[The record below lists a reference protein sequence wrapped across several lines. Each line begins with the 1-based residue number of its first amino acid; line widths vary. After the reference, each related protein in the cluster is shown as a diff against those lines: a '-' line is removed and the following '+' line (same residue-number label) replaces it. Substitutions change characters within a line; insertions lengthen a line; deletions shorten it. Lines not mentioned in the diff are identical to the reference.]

1 MPRLPNGI
9 HVPNA
14 TFQAIFEQR
23 KRAFAPAF
31 LPSSLSNLGLWLRAD
46 SNITLNV
53 SDVSGWGDKSG
64 NAVDFSQ
71 PTATYQPAYS
81 ASGGPNSQPC
91 VQFNAPDLTFMSSVA
106 TSLYSLSTGYTFFIV
121 LKVATGGSDGLA
133 VDTDTDSFG
142 IQQFSGNFLAR
153 YNGIGYS
160 QAPQTGTTWK
170 YYSVK
175 FDGGGA
181 TNADKMK
188 TWINGVAQ
196 TLTFD
201 VSAPAS
207 LNASARWYL
216 GRYSGGLGGFNL
228 TGDIAEIIAYT
239 DEKSDADRQL
249 VEAYLAS
256 RYSL

>member
-9 HVPNA
+9 HVSNA
-14 TFQAIFEQR
+14 TFQAIFDVR
-23 KRAFAPAF
+23 KRISGPAF
-31 LPSSLSNLGLWLRAD
+31 LPSDLSNLGGWWRSDLG
-46 SNITLNV
+46 ITLNG
-53 SDVSGWGDKSG
+53 SDVSQWDDQSG
-64 NAVDFSQ
+64 NGVNFTQ
-71 PTATYQPAYS
+71 PTAAYQPAYS
-81 ASGGPNSQPC
+81 ASGGPGSKPC

-142 IQQFSGNFLAR
+142 VQQFSGNFLAR
-153 YNGIGYS
+153 WNGGGYS

-188 TWINGVAQ
+188 TWINGAAQ
-196 TLTFD
+196 TLTFAG
-201 VSAPAS
+201 SAPAS
-207 LNASARWYL
+207 LNASSRWDI
-216 GRYSGGLGGFNL
+216 GRFSVGGYNL

-239 DEKSDADRQL
+239 DEKSDADRQT
-249 VEAYLAS
+249 VESYLAS
-256 RYSL
+256 RYGL